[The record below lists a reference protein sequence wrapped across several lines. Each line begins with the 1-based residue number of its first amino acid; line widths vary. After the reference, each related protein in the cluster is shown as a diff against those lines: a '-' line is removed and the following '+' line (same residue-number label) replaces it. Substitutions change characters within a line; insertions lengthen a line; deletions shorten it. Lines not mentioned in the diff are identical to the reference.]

1 MITIIKVSLIYIT
14 YIYTENHSY
23 IIISSKP
30 KIMFL
35 RNLLLVLT
43 KKIHFEKMHQILFQK
58 IDSATSKLWACGMM
72 NFHFYKTL
80 IIRCVWTE
88 EAAYTMR

>member
-1 MITIIKVSLIYIT
+1 MVIRNS
-14 YIYTENHSY
+14 TENRATDLSNQPNPKSY
-23 IIISSKP
+23 A
-30 KIMFL
+30 L
-35 RNLLLVLT
+35 RKLALD
-43 KKIHFEKMHQILFQK
+43 KEIHFEKMHQILFQK